1 MIIKYLIEN
10 THIAIEL
17 AHRKNKGFVTLHQY
31 IIGVL
36 SYDGPPPKLRLMKKL
51 VLLFGTIMLVTVF
64 FSSCQKEQTVAETPA
79 ANENSNIVGVAGVGP
94 YEGSIAPSYAA
105 SLAANYVKKFGDKDQ
120 SIRVEFKTK
129 DLIAFING
137 LQAKY
142 KSDVIYVNFGVYGKG
157 AEPVNP
163 KDYGR
168 LTVFFTGN
176 KIPAPSTSRRT
187 DGLLDGLDE
196 FLNHGGLV
204 P

>member
-1 MIIKYLIEN
+1 
-10 THIAIEL
+10 
-17 AHRKNKGFVTLHQY
+17 
-31 IIGVL
+31 
-36 SYDGPPPKLRLMKKL
+36 MKKL
-51 VLLFGTIMLVTVF
+51 VLLFGTMMLVTVF

-79 ANENSNIVGVAGVGP
+79 TANESNIVGVAGVGP
-94 YEGSIAPSYAA
+94 YTGSIAPSYAA
-105 SLAANYVKKFGDKDQ
+105 SLAANYAKKFGDKDQ

-176 KIPAPSTSRRT
+176 KIPAPSATRRT